1 MVVVQ
6 VNPNFHTIGGKSVIR
21 GRDPRFLEYRRRWE
35 AWPKKFYVGE
45 FPLHLD
51 IEATCSC
58 NLRCPFCATMHEP
71 ISGEGFMSFGTFKK
85 IIDEGA
91 EHGLCAIKLNSG
103 GRGEPLLNKSLPE
116 MVAYAKSKGI
126 MDVYFNTNA
135 TPLTRDIGTKLI
147 QAGLDR
153 ISISLEGTEAEVYE
167 KYRVGA
173 SFEKVLNNIKE
184 LIKLKSEMNSERPLV
199 RIQAVDLPELRPGLR
214 RYKEFW
220 EKIVDEVAIIDFKDY
235 SHLQRDLTYDWAC
248 PYLWQRMMV
257 RWDGTI
263 TVCQFDYSNYCKLGN
278 VNRGDTIRA
287 AWKGETMKQIRELN
301 KKGRS
306 HEVKICN
313 GCAFRTT
320 EILKLMEGK

>member
-6 VNPNFHTIGGKSVIR
+6 VNPNYHTIGGESVIR
-21 GRDPRFLEYRRRWE
+21 SKDPRFLEYRRKWE
-35 AWPKKFYVGE
+35 EWPKTFTVGE

-51 IEATCSC
+51 IEATCLC
-58 NLRCPFCATMHEP
+58 NLQCPFCATSYEP
-71 ISGEGFMSFGTFKK
+71 IGGKGFMSFDTFKK

-103 GRGEPLLNKSLPE
+103 GRGEPMLNKSLPE
-116 MVAYAKSKGI
+116 MVAYAKSKGV

-135 TPLTRDIGTKLI
+135 TLLTREIGEKLI

-153 ISISLEGTEAEVYE
+153 ISISLEGTKAEVYE

-184 LIKLKSEMNSERPLV
+184 FIKLKIEMNAEKPLL
-199 RIQAVDLPELRPGLR
+199 RIQAVALPELIPALNE
-214 RYKEFW
+214 YKEFW
-220 EKIVDEVAIIDFKDY
+220 QKIVDEVAFIDFKDY
-235 SHLQRDLTYDWAC
+235 SHIKRDLIHDWAC

-257 RWDGTI
+257 SWDGTI
-263 TVCQFDYSNYCKLGN
+263 TICQFDYSNHYKLGN
-278 VNRGDTIRA
+278 VDRGDTIRA
-287 AWKGETMKQIRELN
+287 AWKGETMEKIRELN